1 MPFIDLHLFIVAAT
15 LGWALARGGLC
26 AVAAMQDC
34 VLHGRFAALW
44 LKLTALMIVT
54 CALGG
59 LNLLTGSIGSYA
71 GGGGAWHISALAA
84 AFMAI
89 GAMINGGC
97 YFGSFLYI
105 CRGRSDYM
113 MTLLGVMLAS
123 RFSIAMK
130 AGVVAHTALKPAP
143 GSQLLA
149 VVTVLALLISTVAA
163 FAALRS
169 GGDLIRTRLNY
180 ILLAGVA
187 AALIYLKKPGWSYGG
202 VFASL
207 GTLDRTGFDWSQQA
221 MGVALFGGAIASFV
235 RAGLWKAERLTLVGS
250 TRCLAGGFV
259 MESAAHMIP
268 GGNDALLLWA
278 MPALG
283 LYAVLAYAVLLV
295 VLWVA
300 FNFLKRDAI
309 GITAR
314 RMLSCGCTRM
324 IRKLASTSN

>member
-1 MPFIDLHLFIVAAT
+1 MSFIDLLLLIVATT

-26 AVAAMQDC
+26 AVAAMQEG
-34 VLHGRFAALW
+34 VMHGRFAALW
-44 LKLTALMIVT
+44 LKLTVVMVVT

-71 GGGGAWHISALAA
+71 GGGGALHVSALAA

-89 GAMINGGC
+89 GTMINGGC
-97 YFGSFLYI
+97 YFGSFLYV

-113 MTLLGVMLAS
+113 MTLLGIMLAS
-123 RFSIAMK
+123 RFSIAMT
-130 AGVVAHTALKPAP
+130 AGLFAHKTLTPVP
-143 GSQLLA
+143 GPSSLA
-149 VVTVLALLISTVAA
+149 AVTVVALLIATLAI

-169 GGDLIRTRLNY
+169 GGNLIRARLNN

-187 AALIYLKKPGWSYGG
+187 AAVIYLIKPGWSYGG

-207 GTLDRTGFDWSQQA
+207 GTLDRNGFDWHQQA
-221 MGVALFGGAIASFV
+221 MGVALFGGAIASSV
-235 RAGLWKAERLTLVGS
+235 HAGLWKAERLTLSGGS
-250 TRCLAGGFV
+250 RCLAGGFV

-283 LYAVLAYAVLLV
+283 LYAILAYAVLLV
-295 VLWVA
+295 VLWAAFVFSKRVA
-300 FNFLKRDAI
+300 KGMPA
-309 GITAR
+309 
-314 RMLSCGCTRM
+314 
-324 IRKLASTSN
+324 